1 MPSVLY
7 EVRDYH
13 YRPDLWEAYRR
24 WVEEAEAI
32 LRDRFDVAWFGF
44 DAGIP
49 GHLHGSAPVDHP
61 LGPPNVNWIIRWESM
76 EHRDRGWDALLSDPE
91 WTDLWSRH
99 PDPDGYLTVAVRFM
113 EGG

>member
-1 MPSVLY
+1 MAEVLF
-7 EVRDYH
+7 EVRDH
-13 YRPDLWEAYRR
+13 RYRQDLWDACLEWADEAA
-24 WVEEAEAI
+24 VI
-32 LRDRFDVAWFGF
+32 LRDRFDIVGSGF
-44 DAGIP
+44 DAGRP

-99 PDPDGYLTVAVRFM
+99 PDADGYLTVAVRFM